1 MSDGLTP
8 LQIRKLNANFANL
21 LRRAEGGS
29 QLTIKRVET
38 LPHGQEAYVNNVGT
52 PNFPELVIGLP
63 AGDKGDPGSSIW
75 VSSEEPE
82 ETIQGTW
89 VFNISDL
96 TDDPEEIPV
105 AGDVIF
111 KGAYIYF
118 VSSFSEGSVVCTNR
132 SLLFESDNLDYNV
145 LSNKPSIE
153 GITLENDKTFGALGL
168 QALTNSEIEA
178 LLT

>member
-21 LRRAEGGS
+21 LRKVEGS
-29 QLTIKRVET
+29 AHLTIKSVET
-38 LPHGQEAYVNNVGT
+38 LPHGQQAYVNNVGT
-52 PNFPELVIGLP
+52 PEFPELVIGIP

-75 VSSEEPE
+75 VSSTEPTE
-82 ETIQGTW
+82 IIQGTW
-89 VFNISDL
+89 VFDISDI
-96 TDDPEEIPV
+96 TDDPTEIPV
-105 AGDVIF
+105 AGDVVF
-111 KGAYIYF
+111 CGAYIYF
-118 VSSFSEGSVVCTNR
+118 IDRFSEGSVVCTNR

-153 GITLENDKTFGALGL
+153 GVTLENDKTFGALGL
-168 QALTNSEIEA
+168 EALTNSEIEA